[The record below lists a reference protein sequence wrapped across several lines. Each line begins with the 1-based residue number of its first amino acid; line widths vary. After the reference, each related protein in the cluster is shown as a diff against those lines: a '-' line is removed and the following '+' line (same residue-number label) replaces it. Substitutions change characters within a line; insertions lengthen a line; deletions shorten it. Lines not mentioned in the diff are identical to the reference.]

1 MPRPK
6 QFSDE
11 ERRKKK
17 QEYDIRYQREKLKR
31 IPLDVQLEMYEQI
44 RDAASREGLPVNT
57 FLKKI
62 ITEYLSNESV

>member
-31 IPLDVQLEMYEQI
+31 IPLDVQNEMYEQI
-44 RDAASREGLPVNT
+44 KDAADRLGLPVNT

-62 ITEYLSNESV
+62 ITEYLDKNK

>member
-11 ERRKKK
+11 ERREKKR
-17 QEYDIRYQREKLKR
+17 EYDLRYQREKLKR
-31 IPLDVQLEMYEQI
+31 IPLDVQNEMYEQI
-44 RDAASREGLPVNT
+44 KDAADRLGLPVNT

-62 ITEYLSNESV
+62 ITEYLDKNK